1 MTSMDSDEPPA
12 TAQVAQLPPS
22 YRFFLGD
29 AEGQLKSW
37 STPCP
42 PLPADY
48 QAQLPQVLPLSN
60 RQQSHSAE
68 TAVQRMASGIIE
80 GIGFVLA
87 IARRNATIDVVLPPS
102 ASDDPSTSHATLL
115 VTIKNDKMKAGLQR
129 WVGLAVGSN
138 CIYAATS
145 AGNFTKTVLSQDNG
159 SSASSSSS
167 SATPRRPL
175 SIASTHHLT
184 LPEPLQSLVFHPASN
199 PTSFLYGGEEIPL
212 SIWNI
217 ETAFS
222 TPPSQAEASDDGY
235 TAPNGEEQTPAAAT
249 GGAGGENAKMRK
261 RKRQAEARAKAK
273 ELLWGEVWRAKN
285 LPNDALSLPQ
295 RPNITSIAVLADSE
309 DTPASPG
316 QASSSESPERSSIL
330 KFKVAVGT
338 RDGLLRVFD
347 PSSGSRKQVKEFSI
361 AKSTP
366 IKALVN
372 PAAGSNEGELLAA
385 DGEGKLSAVD
395 VVAGKLKY
403 QWKDITGAIASVVAL
418 PPPTTEGLASS
429 PSSST
434 PLAVSSSL
442 DRLLRLHTFPSSSQ
456 SDRKKAPSA
465 ASARGQNLLK
475 GFTGGAAVTAIV
487 WDGAVPIVTAPEV
500 DEDEEEEDE
509 SMNRGAAGE
518 ADEEE
523 EDGDDDEGVW
533 EAMQEVGEANG
544 IPSSRSAKKEGQRRS
559 KRLSA
564 AGPGGDEEGEDVG
577 DAEEAKE
584 ERAKRTRKAD

>member
-1 MTSMDSDEPPA
+1 MSS
-12 TAQVAQLPPS
+12 
-22 YRFFLGD
+22 
-29 AEGQLKSW
+29 
-37 STPCP
+37 
-42 PLPADY
+42 
-48 QAQLPQVLPLSN
+48 
-60 RQQSHSAE
+60 
-68 TAVQRMASGIIE
+68 
-80 GIGFVLA
+80 
-87 IARRNATIDVVLPPS
+87 
-102 ASDDPSTSHATLL
+102 
-115 VTIKNDKMKAGLQR
+115 
-129 WVGLAVGSN
+129 

-145 AGNFTKTVLSQDNG
+145 AGNFTKTVLSQDDG

-167 SATPRRPL
+167 STTVRRPL

-235 TAPNGEEQTPAAAT
+235 TAPNGEEQTPAAAA

-285 LPNDALSLPQ
+285 VSRRRHPDATRIDRQLTRRRSPSQLPNDALSLPQ

-316 QASSSESPERSSIL
+316 QASSSESPERSSIP

-338 RDGLLRVFD
+338 RDGLLRIFD

-395 VVAGKLKY
+395 VAAGKLKY
-403 QWKDITGAIASVVAL
+403 QWKGGCGVRGVDI
-418 PPPTTEGLASS
+418 
-429 PSSST
+429 
-434 PLAVSSSL
+434 
-442 DRLLRLHTFPSSSQ
+442 LR
-456 SDRKKAPSA
+456 
-465 ASARGQNLLK
+465 
-475 GFTGGAAVTAIV
+475 
-487 WDGAVPIVTAPEV
+487 
-500 DEDEEEEDE
+500 
-509 SMNRGAAGE
+509 
-518 ADEEE
+518 AD
-523 EDGDDDEGVW
+523 
-533 EAMQEVGEANG
+533 
-544 IPSSRSAKKEGQRRS
+544 
-559 KRLSA
+559 L
-564 AGPGGDEEGEDVG
+564 
-577 DAEEAKE
+577 
-584 ERAKRTRKAD
+584 